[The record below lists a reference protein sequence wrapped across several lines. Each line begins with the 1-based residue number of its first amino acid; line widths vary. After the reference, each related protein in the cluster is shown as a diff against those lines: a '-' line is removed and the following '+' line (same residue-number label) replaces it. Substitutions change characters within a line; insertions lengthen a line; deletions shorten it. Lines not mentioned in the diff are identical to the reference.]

1 MPPRLHA
8 LALTAIL
15 LGALATPSCARRG
28 TVEWGPPPASLPP
41 GAQMALVR
49 GDPRKPGPFIVR
61 FRLRDG
67 FAVPPH
73 WHPVDEHVRVIRGQY
88 GHGFGDVADTTT
100 MRWLR
105 PGQRAVLP
113 ARSHHYTRARGE
125 TETEVWG
132 EGPFTVTYV
141 GPGESVNR

>member
-1 MPPRLHA
+1 MTRPFQA
-8 LALTAIL
+8 LSMIAL
-15 LGALATPSCARRG
+15 LGAGAAVSCSPVRAL
-28 TVEWGPPPASLPP
+28 EWGPPPASLPP
-41 GAQMALVR
+41 GAEMAVVK
-49 GDPRKPGPFIVR
+49 GDPREPGAFTVR

-105 PGQRAVLP
+105 AGQSAVLP
-113 ARSHHYTRARGE
+113 ARSHHYTRARGD
-125 TETEVWG
+125 TETEVSG
-132 EGPFTVTYV
+132 IGPFRVNYV
-141 GPGESVNR
+141 GRR